1 MKILHIIDT
10 LTMGGAENLLIVLA
24 GEQVAKGHIVTVAPL
39 VCPAH
44 TTVRDKMERKGII
57 VLPLSQ
63 KGTVY
68 NPLFSIKI
76 ARVLRK
82 YDIIHVHLFPALYW
96 AGLAKA
102 FTFSKKPL
110 VYTEHS
116 TKNKRRGNKILHF
129 TDKIIYKYCYDR
141 IVACSQKAF
150 DSFRKAYPTVG
161 QITYVNNGVDT
172 KEYIKAE
179 PYTKSELLG
188 IPEDCFVVTMVEW
201 FMSIKR
207 QDTVVEAISL
217 LPCNYHAVFVGGEEK
232 DEGLIRVKKLAKE
245 KGVSERVHF
254 LYLRKDVPRILKT
267 SDINIMASD
276 YEGLSLSSVEGMAA
290 GKPFIATDVDG
301 LREVVGGAGIL
312 YKNRDPEELSKII
325 LLLSENQALYKEI
338 AEKCLNRSKEYDAC
352 EMNEGYIRQYNTILK

>member
-1 MKILHIIDT
+1 M
-10 LTMGGAENLLIVLA
+10 
-24 GEQVAKGHIVTVAPL
+24 
-39 VCPAH
+39 
-44 TTVRDKMERKGII
+44 
-57 VLPLSQ
+57 
-63 KGTVY
+63 
-68 NPLFSIKI
+68 
-76 ARVLRK
+76 
-82 YDIIHVHLFPALYW
+82 
-96 AGLAKA
+96 
-102 FTFSKKPL
+102 
-110 VYTEHS
+110 
-116 TKNKRRGNKILHF
+116 
-129 TDKIIYKYCYDR
+129 
-141 IVACSQKAF
+141 
-150 DSFRKAYPTVG
+150 
-161 QITYVNNGVDT
+161 
-172 KEYIKAE
+172 
-179 PYTKSELLG
+179 
-188 IPEDCFVVTMVEW
+188 
-201 FMSIKR
+201 
-207 QDTVVEAISL
+207 
-217 LPCNYHAVFVGGEEK
+217 PCNYHAVFVGGEEK